1 MKKLLFILLFS
12 LSITCASNAQEEQI
26 PGFLFGKPFIEQ
38 FQKLYTKSQYALMI
52 QYTSDKSIAEYGEK
66 AILNYYKDYIKFSYP
81 LIYRNSTVSITE
93 KKDTVYN
100 FDYFVQVDYTDKK
113 AVTFHVIIE
122 NGTSKILLDNLNFN
136 FVDTKKT
143 KIK

>member
-1 MKKLLFILLFS
+1 MKKLFLILLVSFT
-12 LSITCASNAQEEQI
+12 INFTSNAQENQM

-38 FQKLYTKSQYALMI
+38 FQKLYNKSQYELMV
-52 QYTSDKSIAEYGEK
+52 QYTSDKSISKFGKE

-81 LIYRNSTVSITE
+81 LIYRNSTVSFFE
-93 KKDTVYN
+93 KRDTVYN
-100 FDYFVQVDYTDKK
+100 FDYFVQVDYTEKK

-136 FVDTKKT
+136 FVDTRKT
-143 KIK
+143 NIK